1 MDPHLDVPLLLLIP
15 LLVAANAF
23 FVAAEFALTAQ
34 SRLPTESQERD
45 RDARRLLA
53 RSDELALAAQLGST
67 VSTLLLGAVLAHRV
81 WYGLGSAHFAW
92 LAGVAIPRGVGIA
105 LMLAVV
111 VVAHLVLGEQIPRVL
126 GIQRAEWLYTRLA
139 AWPLRALTILLW
151 PLLRVLERLNR
162 SLARSMGLHATGL
175 NAFVHTPDEI
185 RLLVARSHAQGVV
198 EDEEREMIDAV
209 LEIGETVAREVMTP
223 RTDMVAVPVEI
234 GLDDLLGVVTSAV
247 HSRIPVYQGTLDSIV
262 GVLLV
267 KDLLPLMASR
277 NGGRDHFDLHHLM
290 REPYF
295 VPDTKPVADIL
306 TEFRRQKL
314 HLAIVL
320 DEFGGTYGLVT
331 MEDLLEE
338 IVGDIN
344 DEYDIVEPEYSST
357 PEGDVLI
364 DGGAL
369 IYEVNERFGLELPE
383 EDYDTIGGYIF
394 GALGRV
400 PLVGD
405 EVEAPTEDAAWRLRV
420 EEIEERRITCA
431 RLIRPT
437 PLAEGT
443 VEE

>member
-23 FVAAEFALTAQ
+23 FVAAEFALAAQ
-34 SRLPTESQERD
+34 DRLPSETPERD
-45 RDARRLLA
+45 RDTRRALA
-53 RSDELALAAQLGST
+53 KSDELALAAQLGST
-67 VSTLLLGAVLAHRV
+67 AATLLLGALLAHLVWFGLGNAELAWLGGLFVPRWVGVVLVLAT
-81 WYGLGSAHFAW
+81 
-92 LAGVAIPRGVGIA
+92 
-105 LMLAVV
+105 V

-126 GIQRAEWLYTRLA
+126 GIQRAEWLYTHLA
-139 AWPLRALTILLW
+139 AWPLRAIRILFW
-151 PLLRVLERLNR
+151 PLLAALKPLNR
-162 SLARSMGLHATGL
+162 SLARAMGLHATGL
-175 NAFVHTPDEI
+175 NAFVHTPEEI

-223 RTDMVAVPVEI
+223 RTDMVAVPVEL
-234 GLDDLLGVVTSAV
+234 GLDELLGVVTSAV
-247 HSRIPVYQGTLDSIV
+247 HSRIPVYHGTLDSIV

-267 KDLLPLMASR
+267 KDLLPLLASK
-277 NGGRDHFDLHHLM
+277 NGGRDDFDLARLM

-295 VPDTKPVADIL
+295 VPDTKPVSDIL

-344 DEYDIVEPEYSST
+344 DEYDTVELEYEPT

-383 EDYDTIGGYIF
+383 EDFDTIGGYIF

-405 EVEAPTEDAAWRLRV
+405 EVEAPTEDGAWRLKV

-437 PLAEGT
+437 PM
-443 VEE
+443 VEEVPVE